1 MRFLQPE
8 IFIPLRHLTTTLEI
22 LGNILFMK
30 NDFVQAKEYLERACP
45 LIELLPPSG
54 PVSGFGESGYG
65 ADGQSFGQ
73 FSRGGEEVPSGSAGH
88 GSIGEREGDGGLRN
102 QYAEGC
108 FKVLRDVYGK
118 LYGSGSNGINSRDTR
133 KAQTQQQIGRSGKQK
148 HQRKQR
154 RQSHCD
160 SMSRSKKTDDDCI
173 GCESGDFDPELE
185 DGYVDSSVEDELRRP
200 ENLQDDFYVDE
211 IDDEGSADRP
221 HFSDYYYDDHNDDAI
236 DQNNEEYSGPLE
248 DGDYYGGVPGALVR
262 SEGES
267 FDSERKIEELRLPF
281 EHLRSDRS
289 SHSSQRNWDVNHIGL
304 KKRRGY
310 IRTARR
316 PSSNRLDAE
325 LSRSRHCIMDQMA
338 DESCDGNGNE
348 DCPCDNS
355 ELDQAEAPLARP
367 DPLLGSYSKVTSW
380 SQGDDEILK
389 SAESSGSS
397 SKGRSKAKASVTV
410 PVGSEIGTGNDGDR
424 SSRRPRRMVE
434 GSAWSTSVPS
444 ALQGDDLL
452 LLELGENGAL
462 PKQASAAALS
472 HSFASS
478 PHALFAAFHSLGLD
492 SEGFHNSATSIIAGD
507 LEDMLRTFVLEDSI
521 GRNNVL
527 SIARKYYEDLD
538 INFPNVR
545 QDTKSIFISLTLTFY
560 QMDYTEYAANMDLG
574 QVFLEVMTSVNEK
587 GFAFIAPELER
598 WQELGQVILSS
609 SMPKSGWQ
617 EKRFLPEGCSDI
629 DDCPAR
635 SSQRHSQRQ
644 KRQNYQLA
652 DDEKDAGTNYGTNR
666 AEYSRAK
673 QAVAE
678 DDVYLDDTDESSS
691 DHDFDVDMDE
701 KEQASERQ
709 GGVRY
714 SGGDIEVD
722 LDGAYFNSFSLADRV
737 GLISS
742 CARIILFK
750 VLLNFI
756 FIPQNRLL
764 ILSAFDI
771 ASNTDSFETFDL
783 RLGLALGI
791 VDNDKSRSLGSS
803 SQVHFMSLSSQ
814 PPQPAQSDALPKKKI
829 KKGKGKRDK
838 PRIEPENPIDELD
851 EKSSRLRNGKV
862 QNKMMSEEEGDT
874 LSSSNEGGGRQ
885 GSQGTELLEGSE
897 DKIPATKRRRK
908 RDESNVIHTSELDA
922 NVNIIPHDGPSD
934 PPFGSFEEEVNL
946 FLFLSRF

>member
-1 MRFLQPE
+1 MPAFVFTQAIKIRRFDLEQCD
-8 IFIPLRHLTTTLEI
+8 IYDCSFTLLRD
-22 LGNILFMK
+22 LFF
-30 NDFVQAKEYLERACP
+30 NGTNF
-45 LIELLPPSG
+45 
-54 PVSGFGESGYG
+54 
-65 ADGQSFGQ
+65 
-73 FSRGGEEVPSGSAGH
+73 SAGFAPF
-88 GSIGEREGDGGLRN
+88 GDDSVALASEKRRVSDLKMIRGV
-102 QYAEGC
+102 A
-108 FKVLRDVYGK
+108 K
-118 LYGSGSNGINSRDTR
+118 LYQRTFEKFRYHDIRIETPEQFKGSSAPSCSPSQVSNVEATL
-133 KAQTQQQIGRSGKQK
+133 
-148 HQRKQR
+148 
-154 RQSHCD
+154 
-160 SMSRSKKTDDDCI
+160 KKPSTA
-173 GCESGDFDPELE
+173 F
-185 DGYVDSSVEDELRRP
+185 SSVYASKGRLDTPVMDMNIAALKSSM
-200 ENLQDDFYVDE
+200 DD

-348 DCPCDNS
+348 DCPCDAS

-538 INFPNVR
+538 INFPN
-545 QDTKSIFISLTLTFY
+545 
-560 QMDYTEYAANMDLG
+560 MDYTEYAANMDLG

-617 EKRFLPEGCSDI
+617 EKRFLPEG
-629 DDCPAR
+629 
-635 SSQRHSQRQ
+635 
-644 KRQNYQLA
+644 QNYQLA

-722 LDGAYFNSFSLADRV
+722 LDGAYFNSFSLADR
-737 GLISS
+737 
-742 CARIILFK
+742 
-750 VLLNFI
+750 
-756 FIPQNRLL
+756 NRLL

-803 SQVHFMSLSSQ
+803 SQ
-814 PPQPAQSDALPKKKI
+814 
-829 KKGKGKRDK
+829 
-838 PRIEPENPIDELD
+838 
-851 EKSSRLRNGKV
+851 
-862 QNKMMSEEEGDT
+862 
-874 LSSSNEGGGRQ
+874 
-885 GSQGTELLEGSE
+885 
-897 DKIPATKRRRK
+897 
-908 RDESNVIHTSELDA
+908 
-922 NVNIIPHDGPSD
+922 
-934 PPFGSFEEEVNL
+934 
-946 FLFLSRF
+946 